1 MPISM
6 YQAST
11 PRFAAMLRNLS
22 TLIDKA
28 EAHCAAK
35 KIEAVAITGAR
46 LFPDMYPFTRQ
57 VQIACDTAKGAV
69 ARLAGAESPK
79 HEDTEQTF
87 GELKARIAKTLDF
100 IESVSTGKI
109 DGSDDKEIVLPMR
122 SGERRFKGMQYLLGF
137 AYPNFYFHLTT
148 AYNILRHNGVEVGK
162 QDFV

>member
-35 KIEAVAITGAR
+35 KIEPSALTSAR
-46 LFPDMYPFTRQ
+46 LFPDMFPFTRQ

-69 ARLAGAESPK
+69 ARLAGVEIPQ
-79 HEDTEQTF
+79 HEDTEQPF
-87 GELKARIAKTLDF
+87 AELKSRIAKTLDF
-100 IESVSTGKI
+100 IESQKPAQI
-109 DGSDDKEIVLPMR
+109 EGSEDKEVVLKMR
-122 SGERRFKGMQYLLGF
+122 DR
-137 AYPNFYFHLTT
+137 
-148 AYNILRHNGVEVGK
+148 EVK
-162 QDFV
+162 FTRM

>member
-1 MPISM
+1 MTISM

-35 KIEAVAITGAR
+35 KIEPAAFTTAR
-46 LFPDMYPFTRQ
+46 LFPDMFPFTRQ

-69 ARLAGAESPK
+69 ARLASVDIPK

-87 GELKARIAKTLDF
+87 AELKSRIAKTLDF
-100 IESVSTGKI
+100 IESIGAGKI
-109 DGSDDKEIVLPMR
+109 DGSDDKEIVLQM
-122 SGERRFKGMQYLLGF
+122 
-137 AYPNFYFHLTT
+137 
-148 AYNILRHNGVEVGK
+148 
-162 QDFV
+162 

>member
-11 PRFAAMLRNLS
+11 PRFAAMLGTLRR
-22 TLIDKA
+22 LIDKA
-28 EAHCAAK
+28 GRNCAAK
-35 KIEAVAITGAR
+35 KIEPVAITSAR

-100 IESVSTGKI
+100 IESVSAGKI
-109 DGSDDKEIVLPMR
+109 DGSDDKEIVLPLR
-122 SGERRFKGMQYLLGF
+122 SAERPFKAIQYLLVF
-137 AYPNFYFHLTT
+137 PYPNFYFHLP
-148 AYNILRHNGVEVGK
+148 
-162 QDFV
+162 